1 MLEKAKKEDEKEIK
15 RNTKRKL
22 GEENIEWGME
32 RFKKIKTN
40 T

>member
-15 RNTKRKL
+15 RNTKRKSV
-22 GEENIEWGME
+22 EEKWGME
-32 RFKKIKTN
+32 RLKKIKTN